1 MADNNQQTPDASQ
14 PSARPQVT
22 SETGPSNADSYS
34 LSSRPLWD
42 RGYDVT
48 NLGTNEPKTM
58 TGNSVQSP
66 LGGADVSMTTGQP
79 YGGPIVSTEQG
90 KVSNET
96 RPTA

>member
-1 MADNNQQTPDASQ
+1 MADNNQQAPDASRA
-14 PSARPQVT
+14 S
-22 SETGPSNADSYS
+22 SEPVVSNQTNPPHYASQA
-34 LSSRPLWD
+34 
-42 RGYDVT
+42 VT

-58 TGNSVQSP
+58 GSGTP
-66 LGGADVSMTTGQP
+66 FGGSNVSMTTGQP